1 MPSTNGQNNEV
12 VSMKKV
18 MFLIAMLSLGTL
30 CLAGTAR
37 EDATDRLDNA
47 TNVLHEIMGMPD
59 NGIPE
64 EVLEHAKCVAVVPH
78 MVKAGFVFGGK
89 GGKGVATCRTAKG
102 WSAPAFI
109 TISGGSWGLQIG
121 VEAVDLVMIIQNEK
135 GMQKLLSSN
144 FQLGADASA
153 AAGPVGRHASA
164 GTDWKLDTEIL
175 TYSRAKGAFAGL
187 TLEGASIRQDN
198 DSRHAIY
205 GPKVTTRAL
214 LLGKVPAPSVT
225 KPFLAEIRGAKAQAV
240 AGGKAEAKSEARSE
254 AKENV
259 TVTGCLQKGD
269 GAGEFSMIAADGMTW
284 ELHSKSINLD
294 NHLGHTVTV
303 TGPRT
308 RESKAQ
314 EKAEEKGEGVVKAS
328 SKEQYADL
336 GVTSLK
342 MVSETCSK

>member
-1 MPSTNGQNNEV
+1 
-12 VSMKKV
+12 MKSV
-18 MFLIAMLSLGTL
+18 LMFVAVLALATL
-30 CLAGTAR
+30 CWAGTAR
-37 EDATDRLDNA
+37 EDATERLDNA
-47 TNVLHEIMGMPD
+47 TSVLHEIMGMPD

-78 MVKAGFVFGGK
+78 MVKAGFIFGGK
-89 GGKGVATCRTAKG
+89 GGKGVATCRTANG

-135 GMQKLLSSN
+135 GMQKLLESN

-187 TLEGASIRQDN
+187 TLEGASIRQDD
-198 DSRHAIY
+198 DSRHAMY
-205 GPKVTTRAL
+205 GRKVTTRAL
-214 LLGKVPAPSVT
+214 LLGKVPAPSAAQ
-225 KPFLAEIRGAKAQAV
+225 PFLAAIRGAKAQAV
-240 AGGKAEAKSEARSE
+240 AGGKAEAQSEARSE

-269 GAGEFSMIAADGMTW
+269 DAGEFSIIARDGKTW
-284 ELHSKSINLD
+284 ELHSANIKLD

-308 RESKAQ
+308 HESKAQ
-314 EKAEEKGEGVVKAS
+314 EKAEEKREGVIKAS
-328 SKEQYADL
+328 SKEEYSDL
-336 GVTSLK
+336 SVTSLK
-342 MVSETCSK
+342 MVSETCNK